1 MENYYFN
8 NLFNGEVVRKNL
20 INVVIDLP
28 FEHAKSNSLARFFNN
43 SRNLTSLDFLYP
55 EKLRYI
61 NN

>member
-8 NLFNGEVVRKNL
+8 NLFNGEVRKNL
-20 INVVIDLP
+20 KNVVIDLP
-28 FEHAKSNSLARFFNN
+28 FEHANSNSLVRFLNN

>member
-1 MENYYFN
+1 MENYNFN
-8 NLFNGEVVRKNL
+8 NLFNGNIRKNL

-28 FEHAKSNSLARFFNN
+28 FEHADSNSLARFFNN